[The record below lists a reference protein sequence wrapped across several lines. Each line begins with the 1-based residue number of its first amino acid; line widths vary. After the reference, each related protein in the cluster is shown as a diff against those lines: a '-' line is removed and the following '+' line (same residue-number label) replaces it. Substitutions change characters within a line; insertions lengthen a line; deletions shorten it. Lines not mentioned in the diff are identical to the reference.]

1 MRIQESESS
10 SRIHYE
16 TEFTEGKQMKG
27 VIDRFDPNKM
37 TWLNLLLLTEISDQL
52 RVLNGTLA
60 VIATKEA
67 FKEQLKREAK
77 KK

>member
-1 MRIQESESS
+1 MI
-10 SRIHYE
+10 
-16 TEFTEGKQMKG
+16 G